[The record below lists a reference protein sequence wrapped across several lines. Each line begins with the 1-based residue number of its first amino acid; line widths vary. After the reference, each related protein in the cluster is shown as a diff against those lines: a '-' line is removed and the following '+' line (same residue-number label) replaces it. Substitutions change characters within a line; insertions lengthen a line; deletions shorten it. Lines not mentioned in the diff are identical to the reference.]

1 MDGLI
6 FFVTPILLLIAL
18 FVVFFRIERRRQAG
32 TGVDVWIAVAST
44 LPWRDR
50 WTLYRANRRGRAAPD
65 RLAGLAVQR
74 GLAMI
79 AEMEQAVS
87 RESLLRKPWR
97 WMVVLGVFMVALSV
111 WELANDILVAS
122 AWLNLV
128 IWIPLTGLCAGMG
141 RLQRRQL
148 RLLRRSVQLKQGAR
162 RPRHRLTPRSRA
174 SASTAFMIG
183 EDPSARVDGSSPMTV
198 KWHTLGVDDLCARI
212 GRG

>member
-50 WTLYRANRRGRAAPD
+50 WTLYRENRRGRAAPD

-111 WELANDILVAS
+111 WKLANDILATS

-128 IWIPLTGLCAGMG
+128 IWIPLTGLYAAMVPM
-141 RLQRRQL
+141 QRRQL
-148 RLLRRSVQLKQGAR
+148 RLLRRSVQLN
-162 RPRHRLTPRSRA
+162 SERA
-174 SASTAFMIG
+174 ASDTG
-183 EDPSARVDGSSPMTV
+183 
-198 KWHTLGVDDLCARI
+198 
-212 GRG
+212 